1 MKQCIIFSLVWCFSV
16 LTTVSGQSA
25 WDIVKQKD
33 DITVYT
39 RKSEN
44 SKYKEVKINM
54 KISCTMN
61 ELVAALEDVD
71 AHKDWVPYTIDSK
84 MVKKDSESK
93 FYYYVSSDFPF
104 PAKDRDVVIY
114 YEREQQADSKIVITR
129 SEAAPEVLA
138 KDEDFVRV
146 PFFSSTY
153 VLTPLDDGMIDIE
166 YLLKVSPGGKIPA
179 WIINLGVT
187 KGPIKTMESLIDLID
202 SGKYANYEIEGIRN

>member
-1 MKQCIIFSLVWCFSV
+1 MKRMILIFALLSIICFDLKS
-16 LTTVSGQSA
+16 QSK
-25 WDIVKQKD
+25 WDIVKQTD
-33 DITVYT
+33 DITVFT

-44 SKYKEVKINM
+44 SKYKEVKITM
-54 KISCTMN
+54 TIKCTMN

-84 MVKKDSESK
+84 MVKKDSNSE

-114 YEREQQADSKIVITR
+114 YEREQAADSKVVITR
-129 SEAAPEVLA
+129 SEAAPEVLP
-138 KDEDFVRV
+138 KSDGFVRV
-146 PFFSSTY
+146 PVFSSTY
-153 VLTPLDDGMIDIE
+153 VLTPLDDGIIDIE

-187 KGPIKTMESLIDLID
+187 KGPIKTMESLIKLID
-202 SGKYANYEIEGIRN
+202 SGKYSNYDVEGVEN

>member
-1 MKQCIIFSLVWCFSV
+1 MTRITLIFILLSIISFDLKA
-16 LTTVSGQSA
+16 QSK
-25 WDIVKQKD
+25 WDIVKQTD
-33 DITVYT
+33 DITVFT

-44 SKYKEVKINM
+44 SKYKEVKITM
-54 KISCTMN
+54 TIKCTMN

-84 MVKKDSESK
+84 MVKKDSDSE

-114 YEREQQADSKIVITR
+114 YEREQAADSKVVITR
-129 SEAAPEVLA
+129 SEAAPEVLP
-138 KDEDFVRV
+138 KSDGFVRV
-146 PFFSSTY
+146 PVFSSSY
-153 VLTPLDDGMIDIE
+153 VLTPLDDGIIDIE

-187 KGPIKTMESLIDLID
+187 KGPIKTMESLIKLID
-202 SGKYANYEIEGIRN
+202 SGKYSNYDVEGVDN

>member
-1 MKQCIIFSLVWCFSV
+1 MKQFILLGLVWCFTFQSNIQ
-16 LTTVSGQSA
+16 GQNK
-25 WDIVKQKD
+25 WDIVKQTD

-39 RKSEN
+39 RKSDN

-54 KISCTMN
+54 TIQCSMT

-84 MVKKDSESK
+84 MVQKDSESK

-104 PAKDRDVVIY
+104 PARDRDVVIY
-114 YEREQQADSKIVITR
+114 YEREQQQDSKIVITR
-129 SEAAPEVLA
+129 SEAAPEVLPESD
-138 KDEDFVRV
+138 KFVRV
-146 PFFSSTY
+146 PVFSSTY
-153 VLTPLDDGMIDIE
+153 VLTPKENGIIDIE

-187 KGPIKTMESLIDLID
+187 KGPIKTMESLIKLID
-202 SGKYANYEIEGIRN
+202 SGKYASYQVEGITN

>member
-1 MKQCIIFSLVWCFSV
+1 MTRITLIFILLSIISFDLEA
-16 LTTVSGQSA
+16 QSK
-25 WDIVKQKD
+25 WDIVKQTD
-33 DITVYT
+33 DITVFT

-44 SKYKEVKINM
+44 SKYKEVKITM
-54 KISCTMN
+54 TIKCTMN

-84 MVKKDSESK
+84 MVKKDSDSE

-114 YEREQQADSKIVITR
+114 YEREQAADSKVVITR
-129 SEAAPEVLA
+129 SEAAPEVLP
-138 KDEDFVRV
+138 KSDGFVRV
-146 PFFSSTY
+146 PVFSSTY
-153 VLTPLDDGMIDIE
+153 VLTPLDDGIIDIE

-187 KGPIKTMESLIDLID
+187 KGPIKTMESLIKLID
-202 SGKYANYEIEGIRN
+202 SGKYSNYDVEGVDN